1 MISKFP
7 LRNIKRVDE
16 KILKILEGVGQ
27 QARRDP
33 LTGIVPPTF
42 IHGDFHNTFK
52 LLGIC
57 GIDRRVTP
65 VFFKIHKDK
74 KNSTEHNE
82 FILEAVAQGYLQ
94 LIDILISDNAY
105 YHWGGE
111 AATLEDYLWEK
122 HNILIVYLPP
132 PYS

>member
-1 MISKFP
+1 VISKFP

-82 FILEAVAQGYLQ
+82 FILEVSFIYSYLF
-94 LIDILISDNAY
+94 LYMTKTIIFIRLSPRDIFS
-105 YHWGGE
+105 
-111 AATLEDYLWEK
+111 
-122 HNILIVYLPP
+122 
-132 PYS
+132 